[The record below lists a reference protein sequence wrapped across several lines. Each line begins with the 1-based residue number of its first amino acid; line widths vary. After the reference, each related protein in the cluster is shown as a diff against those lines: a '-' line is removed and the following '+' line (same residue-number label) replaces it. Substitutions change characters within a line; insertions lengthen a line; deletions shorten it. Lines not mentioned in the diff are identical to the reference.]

1 MEKIIGDKTFTVRPL
16 TRGEIKSLRA
26 AGFNLNNLTI
36 EQANDAVDAVIDMV
50 YSDMIDAID
59 QLPMPDVL
67 SLFRATL
74 EESYGRGE
82 SAKNS

>member
-16 TRGEIKSLRA
+16 TSGEIKSLRA
-26 AGFNLNNLTI
+26 AGFNLNNLAI

-50 YSDMIDAID
+50 YADMIDAID

-82 SAKNS
+82 SGKNS